1 MITPFIAQSTAAE
14 VVHGL
19 DLTDRRAIVT
29 GGASGIGIET
39 ARALAG
45 AGGEVTLAVRS
56 LAAGERTARDII
68 TTTGNE
74 HVLAVPLDLADQAS
88 VASFTA
94 GWDGPAWKTPEQGD
108 EAELPANDARWL
120 WPRARRPGRVN
131 RGEAARARPAGP
143 PRLRVPGSYPAARSH
158 WSVSSQASNDTN
170 GHPARAPS
178 PRAVPPRPG

>member
-1 MITPFIAQSTAAE
+1 MAATPRISTPFTAQSTAAQ
-14 VVHGL
+14 VVDGV
-19 DLTDRRAIVT
+19 DLSGRRVIVT

-94 GWDGPAWKTPEQGD
+94 GWDSPAWKTPEQGD

-120 WPRARRPGRVN
+120 WPRAPQTRARKPGRGGPRKTRRSPQTPSSGKLSRSAESLVCVIT
-131 RGEAARARPAGP
+131 GE
-143 PRLRVPGSYPAARSH
+143 
-158 WSVSSQASNDTN
+158 Q
-170 GHPARAPS
+170 
-178 PRAVPPRPG
+178 